1 MSEKWHCNNGISL
14 SFTQHLQDEKEF
26 SAREILYGIM
36 YLVCHC
42 TVSVRFMSPVCLTE
56 IIYYDRFKFKTQGL
70 MKNARDA
77 IKLKRLDA
85 GELEWKKQI
94 AACTIQLAWRK
105 YFRRKL
111 LRALNKTN
119 NAVMHMWDPEMLAF
133 RQRSLVEQI
142 YSKLYLKLSALA
154 FIHDILSHI
163 RLCLGAV

>member
-1 MSEKWHCNNGISL
+1 MKN
-14 SFTQHLQDEKEF
+14 EF
-26 SAREILYGIM
+26 STRAILHCIL

-85 GELEWKKQI
+85 GELEWRKQI

-142 YSKLYLKLSALA
+142 YSKLYLKGYSVFKNPFSKLSLCGFNIMFDRIGVHIPNIGSLA
-154 FIHDILSHI
+154 HS
-163 RLCLGAV
+163 